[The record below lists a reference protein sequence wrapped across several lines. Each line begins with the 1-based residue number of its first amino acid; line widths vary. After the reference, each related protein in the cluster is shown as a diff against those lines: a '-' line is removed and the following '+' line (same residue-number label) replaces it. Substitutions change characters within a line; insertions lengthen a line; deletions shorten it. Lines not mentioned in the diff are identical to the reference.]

1 MAASLVRD
9 TNPVYGNSIYFPTY
23 FMLRLLSLRNIN
35 HRLTFDIVMIFGV
48 YYRILFIYNCVII
61 ELLNVRFALRDLDPV
76 LVNRIFLYY

>member
-1 MAASLVRD
+1 
-9 TNPVYGNSIYFPTY
+9 
-23 FMLRLLSLRNIN
+23 
-35 HRLTFDIVMIFGV
+35 MIFGV